1 MEDGVLYEGTGLY
14 GQSRLRRVDILTG
27 KILQEHRL
35 MKSLFGEG
43 ITVFEN
49 RVIQL
54 TWKSRIGLIYDKN
67 SLKPIGTFRYQGEG
81 WGITHDGSSLIMSDG
96 TEMLRFLDPN
106 TFKEIK
112 RLKVMSLHG
121 PVQLLNELEYVEG
134 SIYANIWQSDRIAII
149 DPQTGFVEGWVDLS
163 GILPME
169 RKNEND
175 VLNGIAFDQRNKS
188 LYVTG
193 KRWPQIFQIELVPQ
207 QSNIQRP

>member
-1 MEDGVLYEGTGLY
+1 
-14 GQSRLRRVDILTG
+14 
-27 KILQEHRL
+27 
-35 MKSLFGEG
+35 
-43 ITVFEN
+43 
-49 RVIQL
+49 
-54 TWKSRIGLIYDKN
+54 
-67 SLKPIGTFRYQGEG
+67 
-81 WGITHDGSSLIMSDG
+81 MSDG

-207 QSNIQRP
+207 QSNVQRP

>member
-1 MEDGVLYEGTGLY
+1 
-14 GQSRLRRVDILTG
+14 
-27 KILQEHRL
+27 
-35 MKSLFGEG
+35 
-43 ITVFEN
+43 
-49 RVIQL
+49 
-54 TWKSRIGLIYDKN
+54 
-67 SLKPIGTFRYQGEG
+67 
-81 WGITHDGSSLIMSDG
+81 
-96 TEMLRFLDPN
+96 
-106 TFKEIK
+106 
-112 RLKVMSLHG
+112 MSLHG

-207 QSNIQRP
+207 QSNVQRP